1 MKWIF
6 FIWSIVSI
14 IAALVTAPTPQSHTH
29 VICAMISFSTYC
41 IISEI
46 QKNKRNR

>member
-6 FIWSIVSI
+6 FVCSKISI
-14 IAALVTAPTPQSHTH
+14 ICALATAPTPQSHTY

-46 QKNKRNR
+46 QKLKSE